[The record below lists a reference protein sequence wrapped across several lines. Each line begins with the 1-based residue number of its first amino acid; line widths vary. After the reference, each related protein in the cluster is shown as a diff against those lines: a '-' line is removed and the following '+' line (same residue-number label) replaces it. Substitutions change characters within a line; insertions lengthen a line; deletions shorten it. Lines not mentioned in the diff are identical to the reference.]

1 MSDVSKSRQQETVLT
16 DKQVEV
22 LDLLIEHR
30 STKQIAQILRISPS
44 AVDKR
49 LYGAADRLGENDRRQ
64 LARKYAK
71 LKDDC
76 EKHTGGFSHL
86 EFPQALPHSLDRDA
100 EAPGRF
106 TFNDAT
112 TFESF
117 APWTQDRRLPF
128 LEKIDSRA
136 GRLGRLAI
144 IVATAALIAM
154 LLLASFAIARTL
166 AGLI

>member
-1 MSDVSKSRQQETVLT
+1 MSVVSESGQHEAVLT

-49 LYGAADRLGENDRRQ
+49 LYGAADRLGESDRRQ
-64 LARKYAK
+64 LARKYAR
-71 LKDDC
+71 LKDAC

-86 EFPQALPHSLDRDA
+86 EIPQTLTHSPDRDA
-100 EAPGRF
+100 EVPGRF
-106 TFNDAT
+106 TFNDAAS
-112 TFESF
+112 FESF

-128 LEKIDSRA
+128 LEKLDSRA
-136 GRLGRLAI
+136 GRLGRLAL

-166 AGLI
+166 GGLI